1 MVQGAGMMKILD
13 ERERERE
20 RERESHV
27 VQGAGM
33 MKILKWLPTVL
44 HKVSM
49 PTAIFTRPQSNI

>member
-1 MVQGAGMMKILD
+1 MMKILD